1 MHYNVFSLSCGHMIK
16 VYATGMLGT
25 ISLFPQNLVHI
36 KYPFLKLWY
45 ENWYRKVRQ
54 LLLNET
60 KSSYWKAI
68 TKCDRSLLQSASG
81 VTKYVRFYKVWQTV
95 ITKWDVTVLVKGEFI
110 RIFQLIKELN
120 SMISNHHNKLQF
132 KKLKF
137 IDCHYI
143 LFRA

>member
-1 MHYNVFSLSCGHMIK
+1 MWSHDQSLCHRHVGYYFIVPAKFGSHK
-16 VYATGMLGT
+16 VSFFETLVWKL
-25 ISLFPQNLVHI
+25 ISQSETVITKWDKKQL
-36 KYPFLKLWY
+36 LKSY
-45 ENWYRKVRQ
+45 YKVRQ
-54 LLLNET
+54 
-60 KSSYWKAI
+60 KFI
-68 TKCDRSLLQSASG
+68 TE
-81 VTKYVRFYKVWQTV
+81 YVRFYKVWQTV